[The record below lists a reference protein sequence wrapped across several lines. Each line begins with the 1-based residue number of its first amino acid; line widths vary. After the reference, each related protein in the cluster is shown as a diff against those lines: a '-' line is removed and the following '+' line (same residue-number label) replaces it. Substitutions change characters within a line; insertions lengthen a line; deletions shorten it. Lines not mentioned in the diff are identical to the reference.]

1 MTARVQ
7 WTDYDSA
14 TCSIARTLELVGDR
28 WSLLLLRDLF
38 NGVHRFDDLRGHVGV
53 SRDVL
58 TKRLAGLV
66 DAGLVERR
74 AYRVEGERGRASY
87 HLTGA
92 GKDLQ
97 PVLVALM
104 AWGDRHLAGDEAPP
118 ARLEHVGCGGAV
130 TVALACEGDHP
141 VARRDVRLL
150 PTESARRRTSRVSA
164 ASG

>member
-1 MTARVQ
+1 MTSAVA

-14 TCSIARTLELVGDR
+14 TCSIARTLDLVGDR
-28 WSLLLLRDLF
+28 WTLLLLRDLF
-38 NGVHRFDDLRGHVGV
+38 NGVHRFDELRGHVGV

-58 TKRLAGLV
+58 TRRLAALV

-74 AYRVEGERGRASY
+74 AYRAEGERARASY

-104 AWGDRHLAGDEAPP
+104 AWGDQHRAGPAGPP
-118 ARLEHVGCGGAV
+118 ARLEHDGCGGAV
-130 TVALACEGDHP
+130 SVALTCDHDHP

-150 PTESARRRTSRVSA
+150 PTGAARRRSRSAA